1 MQLKTSEFQSLF
13 SDGLNGL
20 AGKMGWIVLCCL
32 CPSVLRGKCCLK
44 HPECTSIQ
52 LKHTSLYCNLC

>member
-20 AGKMGWIVLCCL
+20 AGEMQLWPDTCL
-32 CPSVLRGKCCLK
+32 LGLLVRFLTAECLK
-44 HPECTSIQ
+44 
-52 LKHTSLYCNLC
+52 